1 MRLAQHL
8 PKTGDNGHL
17 SPHLCYSLPMP
28 RKIKQIKTGKPVK
41 IGFYLDAEANEKLEQ
56 LSRRTMAPKARL
68 LRKAVLLLLK
78 EYK

>member
-1 MRLAQHL
+1 
-8 PKTGDNGHL
+8 
-17 SPHLCYSLPMP
+17 MP

-41 IGFYLDAEANEKLEQ
+41 IGFYLDAETNEKLEQ